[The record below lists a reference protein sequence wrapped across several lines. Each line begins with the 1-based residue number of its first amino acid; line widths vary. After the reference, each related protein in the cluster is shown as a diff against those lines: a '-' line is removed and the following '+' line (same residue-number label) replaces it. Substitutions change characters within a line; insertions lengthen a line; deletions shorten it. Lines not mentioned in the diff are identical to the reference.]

1 MSMLFAHNKK
11 LAELERRLNAKEE
24 NSLGEDVKKHDVDFV
39 EIVIFTTICCPP
51 MTHHLSRSA
60 ITRVQASILI
70 VVVVCGIALAGYA
83 YSSFSVPPKTRL
95 VVSTTTSLYE
105 TGVLDYLKTNFE
117 AKYPGMNVSFISQGT
132 GLAIQTAMRG
142 DADMILVH
150 APTSEYQF
158 LNGSYG
164 VNRKILAYNFFIIVG
179 PSADPA
185 GIAGKSPADALKRI
199 RSAGLNGTAV
209 WVSRGDNSGT
219 YSKEVSLWKSI
230 GLTVTQL
237 RSEKWYLEAGSGM
250 TATLL
255 LANQKLG
262 YTLSDMGTYLQNFN
276 NHNIDLVKL
285 VGASKSMLNVYSAI
299 SDNPNNANMTKT
311 NYAGAMQFIRY
322 LVSDEGQQLFANY
335 GVSQYGQALFQPYV
349 PLAMSQSNQTLLGWI
364 HDYAFFQGSECPAQF
379 RYNADDLYTAQ
390 ASALTWLTPYVLHP
404 SSWAT
409 ERKMAYWTQSQRA

>member
-1 MSMLFAHNKK
+1 M
-11 LAELERRLNAKEE
+11 
-24 NSLGEDVKKHDVDFV
+24 V
-39 EIVIFTTICCPP
+39 VIAVAAVA
-51 MTHHLSRSA
+51 M
-60 ITRVQASILI
+60 
-70 VVVVCGIALAGYA
+70 GGYA
-83 YSSFSVPPKTRL
+83 YWSLSVPAKARL
-95 VVSTTTSLYE
+95 IVSTTTSLYE
-105 TGVLDYLKTNFE
+105 TGVLDYFKTSFE
-117 AKYPGMNVSFISQGT
+117 AKYPSMNVSFISQGT

-179 PSADPA
+179 PSTDPA
-185 GIAGKSPADALKRI
+185 GIAGKSPADALKGI

-219 YSKEVSLWKSI
+219 YTKEVSLWKSI

-255 LANQKLG
+255 LTNQKRG
-262 YTLSDMGTYLQNFN
+262 YTLSDMGTYLQNFD

-299 SDNPNNANMTKT
+299 ADNPNNANMTKA

-349 PLAMSQSNQTLLGWI
+349 PLAKNQSNQTLLGWI
-364 HDYAFFQGSECPAQF
+364 HDYAFFQGSECPPQF
-379 RYNADDLYTAQ
+379 RYNADDLYSAQ
-390 ASALTWLTPYVLHP
+390 ASAFTWLTSYVLHP
-404 SSWAT
+404 SSWTWAT